1 MVGPAPGAPGHIPA
15 GRDRGA
21 AAAAAAL
28 LVGAEAADVVRPAV
42 LLEELDACRCR
53 CCLIDATRA
62 PAVGRDLAVGL
73 GVGLGLG
80 LGLRSGSGSGSRS
93 GSCSG
98 LASYRLAGVGV
109 DDALDRVEATAVT
122 VGVPHSRARRIVV
135 GCVRTRDARRV
146 GRGSGEAD
154 PRCVGMGTGKQR
166 ARRGVLRRVVN
177 AREVAAQLLAPGQ
190 G

>member
-28 LVGAEAADVVRPAV
+28 LVGAEAADVVRAAV
-42 LLEELDACRCR
+42 GREELARD
-53 CCLIDATRA
+53 IDATRA
-62 PAVGRDLAVGL
+62 PTVRRDLAVGL
-73 GVGLGLG
+73 GLGLG
-80 LGLRSGSGSGSRS
+80 SGLGSRS
-93 GSCSG
+93 RSGTRSG

-135 GCVRTRDARRV
+135 GCVRTRDTRRV

-154 PRCVGMGTGKQR
+154 PRGVGMGTGKQR

-177 AREVAAQLLAPGQ
+177 AREVTAQLLAPGQ